1 MRLQVRRFSTEA
13 PKPKGNSNLPIYA
26 LVASA
31 TGFAAYYALGGAYSN
46 DVPKAFKKLQEKS
59 PLDPK
64 EFKDFKLKKVIPY
77 NDNTATYV
85 TMCLHDH
92 LCLLAFSYIT

>member
-1 MRLQVRRFSTEA
+1 M
-13 PKPKGNSNLPIYA
+13 PIYA

-31 TGFAAYYALGGAYSN
+31 TGFGAYYALGGAYSN
-46 DVPKAFKKLQEKS
+46 DVPKAFKKAQEKS

-77 NDNTATYV
+77 NDNTSTYV
-85 TMCLHDH
+85 LPFI
-92 LCLLAFSYIT
+92 FSSGYMLTWSLDSSLSYRMARHPFFP